1 MSLDFKKATLR
12 KAAVTTLPLWAD
24 SEQDQRPQAELCD
37 LAEEDHDQENQD
49 PSLPLTATP
58 THSSDST
65 AGHSSTSNGSISHA
79 NGSINRASRGVP
91 TYASAPLSGGSQKSP
106 STGSRSQ
113 RQNTSRLNG
122 SHQQDWSVFA
132 TMSNVST
139 VSERLGRKLQS
150 SVGPASPGSPSLDSN
165 ISSPTEPPTAASGAG
180 AISSLKRFPQKLDE
194 IFRPK
199 PTSAGAQETAA
210 TSGATTHDPEGKNAC
225 TCTYPQHRYKQPTF
239 SMRGGRLGLSA
250 SKRRNQKE
258 SLELM
263 RGYPTGRCVSS
274 SPPDHTNWDEKS
286 SEDLSVTN
294 RLSTAKNT
302 AFNLDAFK
310 MFLNSPLFS
319 NILKSLTIMAAVS
332 LFAIALDAIII
343 LINTPDEHTR
353 LSTNDN
359 AALVITVI
367 LSLLTVAYSCFT
379 IFLES
384 RRPPEGLDTSN
395 SKPLFVIFSEIIAS
409 IVWAQVLSVT
419 IYIYI
424 WTYGCTEAGQRQL
437 ERLWQHN
444 GKLAVQDSHLTERL
458 CRRQGAMVGLE
469 LLLVVLL
476 IFNFYTH
483 LALNFKFIR
492 AVS

>member
-1 MSLDFKKATLR
+1 MSLDFQKATLK

-24 SEQDQRPQAELCD
+24 PEQDQRPPPDLCD
-37 LAEEDHDQENQD
+37 LAEEDHDQDNQD
-49 PSLPLTATP
+49 RLPLSAIP
-58 THSSDST
+58 THSSGST
-65 AGHSSTSNGSISHA
+65 AGRPSTSNGSIGHA
-79 NGSINRASRGVP
+79 NGGVP
-91 TYASAPLSGGSQKSP
+91 TYASAPLSGDSRKSP
-106 STGSRSQ
+106 SASNRSQ
-113 RQNTSRLNG
+113 RPSTSRIHGN
-122 SHQQDWSVFA
+122 HQQDWSVFA

-139 VSERLGRKLQS
+139 VSERLGRRLQS
-150 SVGPASPGSPSLDSN
+150 SVGPASPGSPSPDSS
-165 ISSPTEPPTAASGAG
+165 ITSPTEAAVGAG
-180 AISSLKRFPQKLDE
+180 AMSSLKRFPQKLDE
-194 IFRPK
+194 MFRSK
-199 PTSAGAQETAA
+199 PTSAGAQGTTA
-210 TSGATTHDPEGKNAC
+210 TSGETANDPNGKNAC
-225 TCTYPQHRYKQPTF
+225 TCTCPQHRYKQPTF
-239 SMRGGRLGLSA
+239 STRGGRLGLSA

-263 RGYPTGRCVSS
+263 RGYPTGQCVSS
-274 SPPDHTNWDEKS
+274 SPPEHTNWDEKS
-286 SEDLSVTN
+286 SEDLSQAN
-294 RLSTAKNT
+294 QSTAKNT

-319 NILKSLTIMAAVS
+319 NILKSLTVMAAVS

-343 LINTPDEHTR
+343 LVNTPDEHTR

-367 LSLLTVAYSCFT
+367 LSVLTIAYSCFT

-409 IVWAQVLSVT
+409 VVWAQVLSVT

-444 GKLAVQDSHLTERL
+444 GKLALADSHLTERL

-469 LLLVVLL
+469 LLLVLLL

>member
-1 MSLDFKKATLR
+1 MSLDFQKATLK

-24 SEQDQRPQAELCD
+24 PEQEQRPQPDLCD
-37 LAEEDHDQENQD
+37 LAEEDHDHEAQEPRQ
-49 PSLPLTATP
+49 PLSATP
-58 THSSDST
+58 THSSEST
-65 AGHSSTSNGSISHA
+65 AGHSSTINGSIGHA
-79 NGSINRASRGVP
+79 NGGIP
-91 TYASAPLSGGSQKSP
+91 TYASAPLSGRSRKSL
-106 STGSRSQ
+106 STSSCSQ
-113 RQNTSRLNG
+113 RHSTSRLNG
-122 SHQQDWSVFA
+122 HHQQDWSVFA

-139 VSERLGRKLQS
+139 S
-150 SVGPASPGSPSLDSN
+150 SVGPASPRSPSDSTL
-165 ISSPTEPPTAASGAG
+165 SSPTEPLTAATGAG

-194 IFRPK
+194 MFRSK
-199 PTSAGAQETAA
+199 PTPAGAQGTTAG
-210 TSGATTHDPEGKNAC
+210 SGATANDPNGKEAC
-225 TCTYPQHRYKQPTF
+225 TCTCPQHRYKQSTF

-263 RGYPTGRCVSS
+263 RGYPTGQCVSS
-274 SPPDHTNWDEKS
+274 PPPEHTNWDEKS
-286 SEDLSVTN
+286 SEDLSVAN
-294 RLSTAKNT
+294 RQSTAKNT

-319 NILKSLTIMAAVS
+319 NILKSLTTMAAVS
-332 LFAIALDAIII
+332 LFAIALNAIII
-343 LINTPDEHTR
+343 LTNTPDEHTR

-359 AALVITVI
+359 AALVVTVI
-367 LSLLTVAYSCFT
+367 LSVLTVAYSCFT

-409 IVWAQVLSVT
+409 IVWAQILSVT

-424 WTYGCTEAGQRQL
+424 WTYGCTEAGQQQL

-444 GKLAVQDSHLTERL
+444 GKLAMADSRLTERL